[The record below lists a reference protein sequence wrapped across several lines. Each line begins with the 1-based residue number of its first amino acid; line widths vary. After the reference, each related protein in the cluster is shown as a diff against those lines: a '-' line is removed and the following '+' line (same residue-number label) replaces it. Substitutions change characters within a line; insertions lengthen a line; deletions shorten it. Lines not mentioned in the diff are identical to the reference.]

1 MRAATLRRAWHMV
14 RGTESADMN
23 TKADA
28 PPNSLDTVKLALALL
43 LLIGGLVGFYYY
55 ADAAKLA
62 RIGGVIAAVIVAV
75 AIAAQ
80 TDKGRQVVGFVR
92 EAQIE
97 VRKVVWPTRK
107 ETTNTTLVVM
117 IVVILFAF
125 LLWVLDW
132 ILGGMVQALIG
143 RGA

>member
-1 MRAATLRRAWHMV
+1 
-14 RGTESADMN
+14 MN
-23 TKADA
+23 TKADT
-28 PPNSLDTVKLALALL
+28 PPSSLDTAKLALALL
-43 LLIGGLVGFYYY
+43 VLIGGLVAFYYY

-62 RIGGVIAAVIVAV
+62 RIGGIVAAVVAAV
-75 AIAAQ
+75 AIASQ
-80 TDKGRQVVGFVR
+80 TEKGRQMVSFVR
-92 EAQIE
+92 DAQIE

>member
-1 MRAATLRRAWHMV
+1 
-14 RGTESADMN
+14 MN
-23 TKADA
+23 TKADT
-28 PPNSLDTVKLALALL
+28 PPSSLDTAKLALALL
-43 LLIGGLVGFYYY
+43 VLIGGLVAFYYY

-62 RIGGVIAAVIVAV
+62 RIGGIVAAVVVAV
-75 AIAAQ
+75 AIASQ
-80 TDKGRQVVGFVR
+80 TGKGRQMVSFVR
-92 EAQIE
+92 DAQIE

>member
-1 MRAATLRRAWHMV
+1 MRAAVEPRLWHVV
-14 RGTESADMN
+14 RGAEASDMN

-28 PPNSLDTVKLALALL
+28 PPSSLDTAKLALALL
-43 LLIGGLVGFYYY
+43 VLIGGLVAFYYY

-62 RIGGVIAAVIVAV
+62 RISGVIAAVVVAV
-75 AIAAQ
+75 GIASQ
-80 TDKGRQVVGFVR
+80 TDKGRQVVSFVR